1 MHPDDFYGNHD
12 RSNANTTT
20 DLPSSI
26 DTLDDAIA
34 YLQRARA
41 TMGGNTKFRISL
53 DEYSHNEDEYHKVED
68 ILMIIGKKSM
78 MASPYRGGEGAVG
91 YVLLVH

>member
-12 RSNANTTT
+12 RSNANSTPN
-20 DLPSSI
+20 LPSSI

-41 TMGGNTKFRISL
+41 TMGGNVKFRL
-53 DEYSHNEDEYHKVED
+53 VCVCDGFEHDEDEYARVED
-68 ILMIIGKKSM
+68 VILTGNKSLM
-78 MASPYRGGEGAVG
+78 PKSHRSENND
-91 YVLLVH
+91 YVLFCY